1 MVMKRTL
8 TSIIAII
15 YFVISSGL
23 AMSIHY
29 CMGKISSVDLN
40 HNSTETCVCG
50 MSLKE
55 TSNKGCCKTEFKMV
69 KLDDN
74 HKAAYTFY
82 DFQAPVVLLP
92 ATINLFDAVD
102 LRASE
107 KIYADIHGPP
117 LISKQDTYLLNCVFR
132 I

>member
-1 MVMKRTL
+1 MKKVL
-8 TSIIAII
+8 TSLIAVV

-23 AMSIHY
+23 VMSIHY

-55 TSNKGCCKTEFKMV
+55 TSSKGCCKTEIKMV
-69 KLDDN
+69 KLEDN
-74 HKAAYTFY
+74 HKATYAFY
-82 DFQAPVVLLP
+82 DFQLPVILVSNPISLF
-92 ATINLFDAVD
+92 NLTNLDASAKV
-102 LRASE
+102 
-107 KIYADIHGPP
+107 YTDIHGPP
-117 LISKQDTYLLNCVFR
+117 LLSRQDTYLRNCVFR

>member
-1 MVMKRTL
+1 MKRVL
-8 TSIIAII
+8 TSIIAIV

-23 AMSIHY
+23 VMSVHY

-55 TSNKGCCKTEFKMV
+55 TSNKGCCKTEIKMV
-69 KLDDN
+69 KLEDN
-74 HKAAYTFY
+74 HKATYAFY
-82 DFQAPVVLLP
+82 NFQAPVTLAPQAISIFNV
-92 ATINLFDAVD
+92 VD
-102 LRASE
+102 LYESA
-107 KIYADIHGPP
+107 KVYADIHGPP
-117 LISKQDTYLLNCVFR
+117 LLSEQDTYLYNCVFR

>member
-1 MVMKRTL
+1 MKRIL
-8 TSIIAII
+8 TSIIALV

-23 AMSIHY
+23 VMSVHY

-55 TSNKGCCKTEFKMV
+55 TSSKGCCKTEFKMM
-69 KLDDN
+69 KLEDN
-74 HKAAYTFY
+74 HKATYAFY
-82 DFQAPVVLLP
+82 DIQTPVILLP
-92 ATINLFDAVD
+92 QSVSLFEQID
-102 LRASE
+102 LLTTS
-107 KIYADIHGPP
+107 KVYADINGPP
-117 LISKQDTYLLNCVFR
+117 LLSEQDTYLLNCVFR